1 MLCFSRKTCWHG
13 YGSFEVCTTHSDFKF
28 PTLDTEASQIDVVW
42 VPNFTFPS
50 PFSELEVNELNC

>member
-1 MLCFSRKTCWHG
+1 MLCFSRKTCWHA
-13 YGSFEVCTTHSDFKF
+13 YGSVEVYTTHSDSKF

-42 VPNFTFPS
+42 VPNLTFPS